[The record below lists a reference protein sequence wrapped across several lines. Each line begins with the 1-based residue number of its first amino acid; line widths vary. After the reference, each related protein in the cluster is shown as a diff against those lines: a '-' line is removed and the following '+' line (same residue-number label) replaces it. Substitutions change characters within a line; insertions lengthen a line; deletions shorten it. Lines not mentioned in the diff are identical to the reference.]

1 MKKLKEVA
9 NSRSKKS
16 GSKAASNKKVDNFG
30 RPRLPKDMKYRIDKV
45 SAHPLHIGSLC
56 NRPFGEDIKMYF
68 REDVL
73 GAFRNMIFGILLDL
87 PQCNWIC
94 QITKCLLMQEIQQDN
109 KDKIYVWMQG
119 NILKLTMLEFSII
132 TVLKYTGDIDEYMY
146 TSSTKSSLMSKYFLA
161 LPGVTNDE
169 KSTRARSVR
178 QLFGLFSK
186 NQEDSTDKGEI
197 GVSEFEHRHQ
207 GELGVFPEHDQLKF
221 VPSSSTTPEGT
232 SNFTLDMEVVKT
244 YINTYVDKKIVELV
258 TLISNI
264 PVEVF
269 KALKNEENKE
279 SPDENMIDK
288 EEGREEELK
297 NKHSPDMKDL
307 SDDVGGTITDSVQD
321 TIDALLFDLP
331 TPSTTKSLDVG
342 TPNIVTK
349 SQWTIPNSHKSTCKK
364 GPKEVED
371 YEVTLHN
378 KIWFKL

>member
-1 MKKLKEVA
+1 MSADEDQPRVVTTAEEFDDFCTIPLREFLIKIVLASPSPPEQI
-9 NSRSKKS
+9 SK
-16 GSKAASNKKVDNFG
+16 
-30 RPRLPKDMKYRIDKV
+30 RR
-45 SAHPLHIGSLC
+45 
-56 NRPFGEDIKMYF
+56 
-68 REDVL
+68 
-73 GAFRNMIFGILLDL
+73 
-87 PQCNWIC
+87 
-94 QITKCLLMQEIQQDN
+94 
-109 KDKIYVWMQG
+109 KI
-119 NILKLTMLEFSII
+119 
-132 TVLKYTGDIDEYMY
+132 
-146 TSSTKSSLMSKYFLA
+146 
-161 LPGVTNDE
+161 
-169 KSTRARSVR
+169 
-178 QLFGLFSK
+178 LFGLFSK

-279 SPDENMIDK
+279 SPEKIIDQQQSPEEGSKKHDSPCKENLLWKQSSKRVYTHNECPTTTDVQSEQKDENMIDK